1 MQNVVKMIRTAA
13 WLAGIVVLGL
23 APGSAAQA
31 QQSLDFSYAF
41 SDDNVLSGVLIGT
54 DTGDYFTV
62 TGVQSLSFNS
72 VNIISL
78 VTGRELL
85 SWDDLAGV
93 GTGYYRNGSA
103 VVTTDGSY
111 MDFVSAGMTGNFLF
125 ANGDVYA
132 ADYGAYARVETVNR
146 GPANDSDNFDA
157 ADWSASL
164 AGNPVPEPGSLGLTA
179 GAIGLVGVIARRRR
193 IA

>member
-13 WLAGIVVLGL
+13 WLAGIAALGL

-54 DTGDYFTV
+54 DTGDYFTF

-85 SWDDLAGV
+85 SWD
-93 GTGYYRNGSA
+93 
-103 VVTTDGSY
+103 
-111 MDFVSAGMTGNFLF
+111 MDFVSAGRTGNFLF

-132 ADYGAYARVETVNR
+132 ADYGAYASVETVNS